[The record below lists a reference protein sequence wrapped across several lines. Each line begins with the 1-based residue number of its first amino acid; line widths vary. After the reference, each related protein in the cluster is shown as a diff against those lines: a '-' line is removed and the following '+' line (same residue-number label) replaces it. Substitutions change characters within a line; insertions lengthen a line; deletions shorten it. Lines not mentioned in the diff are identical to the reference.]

1 MYKKKKEN
9 RLKEI
14 NNIIFTYIHT
24 EHHHHHTICLIQDI
38 FCSGNILVIIG

>member
-24 EHHHHHTICLIQDI
+24 EHHHRTICLIQDI
-38 FCSGNILVIIG
+38 SCSGNILVIIG